1 MWLVAA
7 PATASEITNFFPEP
21 DGSDPEATDAA
32 SLNSTFNSAG
42 STVSIRV
49 VGNIDMSSL
58 MITAGGKAKAPT
70 ALHVV
75 SGKTVVLWSAEG
87 AMLDANGTGRL
98 LVVHEGGRLRL
109 ENITLAN
116 GLSDSG
122 GCLYHEGGVL
132 SVRGGLF
139 LKCAAR
145 DSSGST
151 LLGRSSSG
159 GGIFMQAGL
168 VDLTDTEFNA
178 CEASSIADANGGGMG
193 TWAGDLNLVNTR
205 FVNTRVYSQ
214 DENAWGGGISIWRA
228 SRVTARGTSFDG
240 GNATSLSQ
248 KAFGGCLGLGGGG
261 DAVFRETSIRDCT
274 VTTVHG
280 TQALGGGVGIDGA
293 GTLVMRSA
301 NITSCTARLED
312 GSQVEALV
320 GGGGVGSLFGRLDL
334 QDVIISDSS
343 ATPAHIATG
352 AALLSSSIGFSA
364 AVLTIQQDCGSAGT
378 SMMAA
383 INGETPTLRVRDL
396 RYDPSCVDTLTSN
409 VKLEECG
416 SMRSS
421 EACGPSAFCS
431 MSDRS
436 ISTPVCECPPTD
448 PMEPYVQ
455 WLPNAK
461 SWSPAFA
468 AYTEGCEQ
476 PSLADWQ
483 LNANWWRLTNAT
495 EDVRKCIPDWQ
506 VGDPTPCIGGSDA
519 TSYCREGLN
528 GMRCHACV
536 EDNHYFSRSRAE
548 CTQCGSSGTKALMP
562 VASIVLACT
571 TVSSLLLCLLAGL
584 RKQKKKQSRLSLSR
598 LLVLAKNTG
607 LVAKAKL
614 AVSYYNIVLVI
625 PEAFAVELPQEYY
638 DNMRVVSWMNIK
650 IYQIG
655 DNVAECLGNFEV
667 RLRLLS
673 ATPIFLLAGLVLGG
687 VLASLISTWYRTQLS
702 VDVALKASRRGLRST
717 LPFLLAG
724 LFVFVSPVSSRIFS
738 TYACETV
745 GVDDSEGTSSSF
757 LYADLAIECTGASYR
772 ALTKTAFAL
781 VVLWPI
787 GVPVFFACLLAMSH
801 DRPQALALWSAIG
814 FLHNEYVPAY
824 YWWEL
829 VELTRKL
836 MLTGFIF
843 LIPQRHI
850 FTRLIVAIQ
859 VSFSFCVLV
868 ACASPYKH
876 ASTTYFAVV
885 INVTLGCTMLV
896 ALCIKVRAELDY
908 DTAENLLGFDST
920 LPLARTILAL
930 NLSVLVL
937 VLAQNARNVRHAA
950 GTLKMIRL
958 RNGGKLPV
966 LELAPGKRWFLFISY
981 TKANQETATTIKPQV
996 QLLLPGA
1003 TVYLNVDDRE
1013 SRQDIEQ
1020 DVQSSA
1026 VMLVVQGSPRYTSSA
1041 DCLREAAAAR
1051 QSELPLVR
1059 VHEWDGPS
1067 MGALRR
1073 ACPEEHRDFLF
1084 GSSTVIL
1091 WHRLKD
1097 FQQLALALICER
1109 LLLATPTYS
1118 DLTTLPLVVPGGLAW
1133 STPTFEVPVGL
1144 YISQHN
1150 PEAKFVAGQLSERFA
1165 LSMVDR
1171 STTAAANLLVRWLLM
1186 LTPTAFEGEAGS
1198 LLVAEL
1204 SAALR
1209 DGIAPIMLFVPQ
1221 KCTFDDVL
1229 QVTPQALIDAGLY
1242 SGRPALEWHS
1252 GAFRPVSERQV
1263 ARELGALLAP
1273 RRCRWLRER
1282 LPGARVKAAAD
1293 EEAPVQP
1300 VITWNSGV
1308 VAARSSSLGAAAT
1321 PNEIELDSCPRPSIQ
1336 DVYPSFQWSSDSCN
1350 SSGTPATPGS
1360 PSSDRDTSR
1369 GPSKLS
1375 RASSSGSAYASPRHA
1390 DLQRMSSDL

>member
-1 MWLVAA
+1 M
-7 PATASEITNFFPEP
+7 
-21 DGSDPEATDAA
+21 
-32 SLNSTFNSAG
+32 
-42 STVSIRV
+42 
-49 VGNIDMSSL
+49 
-58 MITAGGKAKAPT
+58 
-70 ALHVV
+70 
-75 SGKTVVLWSAEG
+75 EG
-87 AMLDANGTGRL
+87 
-98 LVVHEGGRLRL
+98 V
-109 ENITLAN
+109 
-116 GLSDSG
+116 
-122 GCLYHEGGVL
+122 
-132 SVRGGLF
+132 
-139 LKCAAR
+139 
-145 DSSGST
+145 
-151 LLGRSSSG
+151 
-159 GGIFMQAGL
+159 Q
-168 VDLTDTEFNA
+168 VDLTNTEFNG
-178 CEASSIADANGGGMG
+178 CETSSIADASGGGVG
-193 TWAGDLNLVNTR
+193 TAAGDVEMVNVR
-205 FVNTRVYSQ
+205 FVDTRVYSQ
-214 DENAWGGGISIWRA
+214 DENAWGGGIAIWRA
-228 SRVTARGTSFDG
+228 SRVKARGTSFQG

-248 KAFGGCLGLGGGG
+248 KAFGACLGLGGGG
-261 DAVFRETSIRDCT
+261 DAVFRETSIQNCT
-274 VTTVHG
+274 VTTVRG
-280 TQALGGGVGIDGA
+280 IEALGGGVGIDGA
-293 GTLVMRSA
+293 GTLVMYGASITGCSA
-301 NITSCTARLED
+301 HQED
-312 GSQVEALV
+312 DNQQPGTGNSLV
-320 GGGGVGSLFGRLDL
+320 GGGGVGSLFGTLDL

-343 ATPAHIATG
+343 ATPAHTAAG
-352 AALLSSSIGFSA
+352 AALLSTSIGFSA
-364 AVLTIQQDCGSAGT
+364 AVLTIQQGCGSAGT

-383 INGETPTLRVRDL
+383 IDGETPTLRVRDL
-396 RYDPSCVDTLTSN
+396 RYDPSCVNTLTSN

-421 EACGPSAFCS
+421 EVCGPSAFCS
-431 MSDRS
+431 MSDEA

-455 WLPNAK
+455 WLPDPR

-476 PSLADWQ
+476 PSLVDWQ

-495 EDVRKCIPDWQ
+495 EDVRKCVPDWR
-506 VGDPTPCIGGSDA
+506 VGDPTPCVGGSNA
-519 TSYCREGLN
+519 ASYCREGLN
-528 GMRCHACV
+528 GMRCYACV
-536 EDNHYFSRSRAE
+536 EDNHYFSSSRAE
-548 CTQCGSSGTKALMP
+548 CTQCGSSGAKALIP
-562 VASIVLACT
+562 VASVVLACT

-584 RKQKKKQSRLSLSR
+584 RKQQKKQSRLSLSR
-598 LLVLAKNTG
+598 LLVLAKKTG
-607 LVAKAKL
+607 LVAKTKL
-614 AVSYYNIVLVI
+614 AISYYNIVLVI
-625 PEAFAVELPQEYY
+625 PEAFAVELPQEYH
-638 DNMRVVSWMNIK
+638 DGMRIVSWMNIR
-650 IYQIG
+650 IYRIG
-655 DNVAECLGNFEV
+655 NNVAECLGNFEV

-702 VDVALKASRRGLRST
+702 VDVALRASRRGLRST

-757 LYADLAIECTGASYR
+757 LYADFAIECKGASYR
-772 ALTKTAFAL
+772 ALSNTASAL

-829 VELTRKL
+829 ARKL

-896 ALCIKVRAELDY
+896 TLCIKVRGELDY

-930 NLSVLVL
+930 NLSVLLL

-950 GTLKMIRL
+950 DTLKMVRL
-958 RNGGKLPV
+958 RNGGKLPM

-981 TKANQETATTIKPQV
+981 TKANQETATTIKPLV

-1003 TVYLNVDDRE
+1003 SVYLNVDDRE

-1051 QSELPLVR
+1051 QSELHLVR
-1059 VHEWDGPS
+1059 VHEWGAEKNGTS

-1073 ACPEEHRDFLF
+1073 ACPEEHRDYLF

-1118 DLTTLPLVVPGGLAW
+1118 DLTTLPMVVPGGLAW
-1133 STPTFEVPVGL
+1133 ATPTFEVPVGL
-1144 YISQHN
+1144 YISQN
-1150 PEAKFVAGQLSERFA
+1150 NSEAKFVAGQLSERFA

-1209 DGIAPIMLFVPQ
+1209 DGIAPIMLFVPH
-1221 KCTFDDVL
+1221 KCTFNEVL
-1229 QVTPQALIDAGLY
+1229 HVTPQALIDAGLY

-1252 GAFRPVSERQV
+1252 GALRPVSERQV
-1263 ARELGALLAP
+1263 ARELGALLSP
-1273 RRCRWLRER
+1273 RRCRWLRDR
-1282 LPGARVKAAAD
+1282 LPGARAKAAAD
-1293 EEAPVQP
+1293 EEAPAQP

-1308 VAARSSSLGAAAT
+1308 VAARSASGAAAA
-1321 PNEIELDSCPRPSIQ
+1321 PNEIELDNCPRPSIQ
-1336 DVYPSFQWSSDSCN
+1336 DVYPSFLWSSDSCN
-1350 SSGTPATPGS
+1350 SSGTPATPAN
-1360 PSSDRDTSR
+1360 PTSDRNTSR
-1369 GPSKLS
+1369 GPSTLS
-1375 RASSSGSAYASPRHA
+1375 CASASSGNACASPRHA
-1390 DLQRMSSDL
+1390 DPQRLSTDL